1 MTGWAGC
8 LRLDGVY
15 SSRRLRLCDNLPPP
29 AKAKALRLCC
39 AKVGARLSINSDGG
53 QV

>member
-15 SSRRLRLCDNLPPP
+15 SARR
-29 AKAKALRLCC
+29 LRLCC

-53 QV
+53 PVVGATARVEHLM